1 MNRKLVAGVLINEK
15 GVLMS
20 GHLPYCIIKHENKE
34 FWFEVANMLEKLAEQ
49 IREDLKENP
58 CE

>member
-34 FWFEVANMLEKLAEQ
+34 FWFEVEICSKNLQNKSEK
-49 IREDLKENP
+49 I
-58 CE
+58 